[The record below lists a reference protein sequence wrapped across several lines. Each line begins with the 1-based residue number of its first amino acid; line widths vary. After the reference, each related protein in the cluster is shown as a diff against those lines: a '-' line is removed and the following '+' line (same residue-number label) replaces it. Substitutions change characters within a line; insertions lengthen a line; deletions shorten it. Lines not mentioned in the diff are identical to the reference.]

1 MLSRRDAMGKLA
13 AGGAVLLAAGA
24 AGASL
29 APATDER
36 ATGTAAP
43 QGEQFRRAVVDAGPA
58 ATGAADSPWE
68 LISPLTMGAAVAHG
82 WRVAGLPGAVTATLA
97 LLMPSLVCV
106 LLFGMVWRR
115 YRNHPGMTRVLAVLR
130 PIVTGLILAVAL
142 RLCRVVLGG
151 AVADGEGFQAWS
163 PLLVAGAVCL
173 GVLHGKV
180 SPVLLLLAGAG
191 LGAWLC

>member
-1 MLSRRDAMGKLA
+1 MMELLQLFLAFAKIGLLTVGGGMAMLPLVRSEMLA
-13 AGGAVLLAAGA
+13 HGWLTELEFVDILGI
-24 AGASL
+24 SE
-29 APATDER
+29 ATPGPLVVNC
-36 ATGTAAP
+36 AT
-43 QGEQFRRAVVDAGPA
+43 FV
-58 ATGAADSPWE
+58 
-68 LISPLTMGAAVAHG
+68 G

-97 LLMPSLVCV
+97 LLVPSLVCV

-115 YRNHPGMTRVLAVLR
+115 YRHHPGMARVLAVLR

-142 RLCRVVLGG
+142 RLCLIVLSESI
-151 AVADGEGFQAWS
+151 ADGEWLMAWR

-191 LGAWLC
+191 IGAWLC

>member
-1 MLSRRDAMGKLA
+1 MMELLQLFLAFAKIGLLTVGGGMAMLPLVRSEMLA
-13 AGGAVLLAAGA
+13 HEWLTELEFVDILGL
-24 AGASL
+24 SE
-29 APATDER
+29 ATPGPLVVNC
-36 ATGTAAP
+36 AT
-43 QGEQFRRAVVDAGPA
+43 FV
-58 ATGAADSPWE
+58 
-68 LISPLTMGAAVAHG
+68 G

-97 LLMPSLVCV
+97 LLTPSLVCV

-115 YRNHPGMTRVLAVLR
+115 YRNHPGMARVLAVLR
-130 PIVTGLILAVAL
+130 PIVAGLILAVAL

-151 AVADGEGFQAWS
+151 GTADGEGIQAWR

-191 LGAWLC
+191 IGAWLC